1 MQTLT
6 SAWETEREEM
16 KKLQAIKA
24 EIDRVNLE
32 VQNAERE
39 YDLNR
44 AAELKYG
51 VLVSLQKQ
59 LKAAEEAL
67 STQVRRTRSLIC
79 KRFNCPGA
87 LSHSFNP
94 PRVPF
99 FRACA
104 PEYPLPTG
112 GPRTATA
119 CQEDIHKSC
128 ARAAVY
134 PPWHRL
140 LWRMRDTTS
149 V

>member
-1 MQTLT
+1 MHRPEMVDHDDCWWPLQTLT

-67 STQVRRTRSLIC
+67 TTQVCRARSL
-79 KRFNCPGA
+79 
-87 LSHSFNP
+87 
-94 PRVPF
+94 
-99 FRACA
+99 
-104 PEYPLPTG
+104 TG
-112 GPRTATA
+112 SQSRSISILCCRPSSST
-119 CQEDIHKSC
+119 
-128 ARAAVY
+128 
-134 PPWHRL
+134 
-140 LWRMRDTTS
+140 
-149 V
+149 